1 MTSAREASDPLHFP
15 GSRAARPRFSA
26 LMTMTYA
33 IIKLG
38 GKQYRVQ
45 EGEKLLVDRLKT
57 DEGATFTPDLLF
69 VPGGDGAGTKVTARV
84 VSHVKGDKLRIG
96 KYKKRTGYKRH
107 NGFRASLTQIQI
119 ESIGKGRPSAAK
131 QAAEAPAPVVTEPK
145 AAENLAALPEGYE
158 EMKVADVTAGA
169 KTWDRPLLEAALAY
183 EQGHA
188 ARKGAVAALEAALG
202 KLDDEEAEDG
212 A

>member
-1 MTSAREASDPLHFP
+1 
-15 GSRAARPRFSA
+15 
-26 LMTMTYA
+26 MTYA

-69 VPGGDGAGTKVTARV
+69 VPEGDGSSVTVTARV
-84 VSHVKGDKLRIG
+84 VGHVKGDKIRIG

-119 ESIGKGRPSAAK
+119 EAIGKGSAASRTSAPASK
-131 QAAEAPAPVVTEPK
+131 APAPKVEAPK

-158 EMKVADVTAGA
+158 DMKVSDVTAGV
-169 KTWDRPLLEAALAY
+169 KGWDTPLIEAALAY

-188 ARKGAVAALEAALG
+188 KRKGAIAALESALA
-202 KLDDEEAEDG
+202 KQEEG
-212 A
+212 